1 LRQSTS
7 IAEEDE
13 IVSAIRTIGTALRA
27 GIILLGCVVG
37 AVFTFVSIYVVIE
50 EPLPLTHFTKQEYEA
65 LYLYA
70 LILYFAAGGFINL
83 VALILSI
90 FSFNWHPMRWVK
102 PTAIILNLI
111 PIILSILFLVWA
123 GQYGPEGTS

>member
-1 LRQSTS
+1 
-7 IAEEDE
+7 
-13 IVSAIRTIGTALRA
+13 VSAIRTIGKALRA

-37 AVFTFVSIYVVIE
+37 AVFTFVSIYVFIE

-65 LYLYA
+65 LYLYT
-70 LILYFAAGGFINL
+70 LILYFAVGGFINL

-90 FSFNWHPMRWVK
+90 FSFNWHPKRWVK

-111 PIILSILFLVWA
+111 PIILSVLFLVWA
-123 GQYGPEGTS
+123 GQYGSEGIS